1 MNHDSIS
8 ETLSRT
14 LEQIST
20 KAARCANLL
29 HVIRT
34 DSLRCKLAEVYANVF
49 YFFRDIVEWYL
60 KSRTSRLFGSFND
73 KVQTKFE
80 ETAKAIA
87 ERIEEIDK
95 EAAVGGFAMQ
105 RVTLQRVSLLH
116 KSVDQKMTVL
126 EEGITD
132 IQAELLRQRQQSC
145 YSHGSCLDI
154 RDEIV
159 CGLLESFDEVSL
171 KTQGIEYKISESSSW
186 ANGPFLT
193 LSSKI
198 KERST

>member
-1 MNHDSIS
+1 
-8 ETLSRT
+8 
-14 LEQIST
+14 
-20 KAARCANLL
+20 
-29 HVIRT
+29 VP
-34 DSLRCKLAEVYANVF
+34 
-49 YFFRDIVEWYL
+49 
-60 KSRTSRLFGSFND
+60 
-73 KVQTKFE
+73 
-80 ETAKAIA
+80 
-87 ERIEEIDK
+87 
-95 EAAVGGFAMQ
+95 
-105 RVTLQRVSLLH
+105 LLH

-126 EEGITD
+126 EEGTTD
-132 IQAELLRQRQQSC
+132 IQAELLRQRQSC
-145 YSHGSCLDI
+145 YSHGPCLDI